1 MSLKNITS
9 LGLAFLLLTGW
20 SFSTNAQ
27 SGEKFGHINSLEL
40 LSYMPEIKQADQDLK
55 QYQKKLQKQSQ
66 NMMQEYQKKM
76 KEYQKK
82 QDMMMDAVKKDKE
95 NEIRNLEQR
104 IRKFRQNAQQKLASK
119 KQELYKPILKD
130 ADNAIQKVAKE
141 NGYTY
146 IFDSSAG
153 ALLYSQ
159 DSDNILELVKNEMG
173 LDEKVIEDK
182 EKIGTQPSQMGGAPG
197 GGGAAPGGGSGG
209 GGGVPSMGGSGGGN

>member
-1 MSLKNITS
+1 MSLKKNAS
-9 LGLAFLLLTGW
+9 LGLVALFLICS
-20 SFSTNAQ
+20 SFPTMAQ

-40 LSYMPEIKQADQDLK
+40 LSYMPEIKKADQELK
-55 QYQKKLQKQSQ
+55 QYQKKLQQQSKS
-66 NMMQEYQKKM
+66 MMQEYQKKM

-82 QDMMMDAVKKDKE
+82 QDMMMDAVKKDKK

-119 KQELYKPILKD
+119 KQELYKPILED

-153 ALLYSQ
+153 ALLYAQ

-173 LDEKVIEDK
+173 LDEKVIKDK

-197 GGGAAPGGGSGG
+197 GGGAAPGGG